1 MATGFPAWI
10 HNLPTPLPLDQVPRH
25 IRLVGVSLNIHSGQ
39 ANCFE
44 PQPASP
50 QAEAHVGFHSHGKA
64 IISQNID
71 EYALINHTIGFHGQ
85 EAFSNMQKSYKRVA
99 MPSQAVHQ
107 SLK

>member
-1 MATGFPAWI
+1 MATGFPTWI

-25 IRLVGVSLNIHSGQ
+25 IRLVGESLNIPSG
-39 ANCFE
+39 
-44 PQPASP
+44 
-50 QAEAHVGFHSHGKA
+50 
-64 IISQNID
+64 QNID

>member
-1 MATGFPAWI
+1 MA
-10 HNLPTPLPLDQVPRH
+10 DQSYV
-25 IRLVGVSLNIHSGQ
+25 Q

-99 MPSQAVHQ
+99 IPSQAVHQ